1 MMKRILFLSAL
12 LAGSATQPIH
22 AALVLSVDPSS
33 QTADVGDQVTV
44 DLLLSGLESFAPT
57 EILAAYDVTF
67 AYDASILSYDSG
79 TYYDLA
85 AVIDP
90 PGGFA
95 PSPVFGS
102 GTISWDSSSFATDAE
117 LQAAQGDSL
126 TLGTFTFTV
135 FGSGT
140 AQLSASYDDLTGL
153 DFSALDP
160 SVEDGVVRVG
170 AVPVPATALLLG
182 LGVVGMI
189 ANRRSARAR

>member
-12 LAGSATQPIH
+12 LAGSALQPIH

-33 QTADVGDQVTV
+33 QTADVGDQVRV
-44 DLLLSGLESFAPT
+44 DLLLSGLESFTPT
-57 EILAAYDVTF
+57 EILAAYDITF

-85 AVIDP
+85 AVVDP
-90 PGGFA
+90 PGGLA

-102 GTISWDSSSFATDAE
+102 GTIRWDSSSFASDAA

-126 TLGTFTFTV
+126 TLATLAFTV
-135 FGSGT
+135 SSFGT

-153 DFSALDP
+153 NFSALNP
-160 SVEDGVVRVG
+160 SVEDGVVRVNG
-170 AVPVPATALLLG
+170 VPVPATALLLG
-182 LGVVGMI
+182 LGVVGMV
-189 ANRRSARAR
+189 AARRSARAR